1 MAQQDTG
8 RQRMNI
14 SSIAAELGISKT
26 TVSRAISGKGRVNEA
41 TRARV
46 QEYIRLHH
54 YQPSM
59 LARGLAENRTYNIA
73 MVISRQFSTLD
84 LPFLRKSMSA
94 IYELASQNDYDVL
107 LTMVGER
114 ETAPMTR
121 LLNNRKIDGAI
132 LTRTL
137 ESDPLIPILK
147 ASGLPFVAIGSPA
160 DPDVLQVDNDQIGGC
175 RELTALLLMKGLHRI
190 ALLGGSMLYTV
201 NQSRLEGFRQA
212 YEQAG
217 LVMDESLLFL
227 ELESESQRVHAIEHA
242 LAAAPDCIL
251 CMDED
256 VTGLVMR
263 MLKRRGVRVPQ
274 DVKIASLYDSEELLT
289 YSTPV
294 TAVQFDAAQLG
305 HVAVRQLIAAMEGQP
320 VEKRVELGFQVVLR
334 DSTKTG

>member
-1 MAQQDTG
+1 MAQQG
-8 RQRMNI
+8 NEGQHMNI

-46 QEYIRLHH
+46 QEYIRVHD
-54 YQPSM
+54 YQPNM
-59 LARGLAENRTYNIA
+59 MARGLAENRTYNIA

-114 ETAPMTR
+114 ETAPLVR
-121 LLNNRKIDGAI
+121 LLKNRKIDGAI

-137 ESDPLIPILK
+137 ENDPLVPLLK
-147 ASGLPFVAIGSPA
+147 ASRLPFVAIGSPT
-160 DPDVLQVDNDQIGGC
+160 DQDVLQVDNDQIGGC

-201 NQSRLEGFRQA
+201 NQSRLEGYRQA

-217 LVMDESLLFL
+217 VPLDENLLFL

-242 LAAAPDCIL
+242 LNLSPDCIL

-256 VTGLVMR
+256 VTALVMQ
-263 MLKRRGVRVPQ
+263 MLKKRGVRVPQ
-274 DVKIASLYDSEELLT
+274 DVKVASLYDSESLLD
-289 YSTPV
+289 YMPPV
-294 TAVQFDAAQLG
+294 TAVQFDAAALG
-305 HVAVRQLIAAMEGQP
+305 HMAVHQLLEVLAGHT
-320 VEKRVELGFQVVLR
+320 VEKRVELGFQVVMR
-334 DSTKTG
+334 DSTKTV